1 MDSMYVYL
9 HTAKRDQVIFTKE
22 SSLFKEKHIDT
33 NAYTYTYMC
42 RQNFHDDGQSEY
54 ARTDTKGDR

>member
-22 SSLFKEKHIDT
+22 SSLFKEKYIDT
-33 NAYTYTYMC
+33 KAYTYMC
-42 RQNFHDDGQSEY
+42 RQNFHNDGQSEY